1 MSTLSILRSLT
12 ERENVGLSEARR
24 AAEVGER
31 RLEGVLYLLVGEN
44 SFTINGQT
52 RSVSS
57 WLKILS
63 CKGKREKGKS
73 SKGF

>member
-1 MSTLSILRSLT
+1 
-12 ERENVGLSEARR
+12 
-24 AAEVGER
+24 VGER

-44 SFTINGQT
+44 SFTIKGQT

-63 CKGKREKGKS
+63 CKRKERERES
-73 SKGF
+73 NELNHTCTV